1 MEKNIIDT
9 IVKIKNIK
17 DIKNIFWKMFYQNKP
32 LPYNNIGKKI
42 KILILNSPCFG
53 FGDIVFCIKISNFLK
68 EWYNADVTIATTDPK
83 SFKKLGA
90 ENVIDLISKNKGTQ
104 CRRFRLLSPSK
115 TIPKQD
121 LIFVAPVQSDYSP
134 SLSDVKALIPY
145 SNKYN
150 TIFFSEYNS
159 YEENEEFDFSMGVGE
174 DKYGLLFTKYSKTK
188 RLKELKNP
196 YAFAYIAESIDDAE
210 KCFISFIEMVC
221 AKYYK
226 KHKKLDIVIPD
237 SISYFI
243 DDYEKDI
250 LKRIKKY
257 YPNIYIKTKDSE
269 DVISEGE
276 GKNELTF
283 RVDILPVPYK
293 EIQGIMEHSLKDI
306 LLTGDQSITDA
317 LSCCSDKNIFYQ
329 IAPWKEDFGYNL
341 SKQLPNKYLKSTK
354 TSCGTLNAIK
364 YKSNYKDF
372 VKNWDFETLGKP
384 KIDAIILAA
393 NFRKENKEF
402 VEDLE
407 DIFDHTKSL
416 EKLKLKIQKRSII
429 CKNIL

>member
-9 IVKIKNIK
+9 IIKIKNIK
-17 DIKNIFWKMFYQNKP
+17 DIKTVFWKMFYQNKP
-32 LPYNNIGKKI
+32 LVYNNIGKKL

-90 ENVIDLISKNKGTQ
+90 ENVIDLISRNKGTQ
-104 CRRFRLLSPSK
+104 CRRFRLLSPAK
-115 TIPKQD
+115 NIPKQD

-134 SLSDVKALIPY
+134 SLQDVKALIPY

-159 YEENEEFDFSMGVGE
+159 YDDNDEFDFPMGVGE
-174 DKYGLLFTKYSKTK
+174 DKYGLLFTRYSKTK

-210 KCFISFIEMVC
+210 KCFIAFLEMVC

-237 SISYFI
+237 SIYYFL

-257 YPNIYIKTKDSE
+257 YPNVYIKTKDSE
-269 DVISEGE
+269 DIISEGE
-276 GKNELTF
+276 GKNQLTF

-341 SKQLPNKYLKSTK
+341 SKELPNKYLENVK
-354 TSCGTLNAIK
+354 TSCGTMNALK
-364 YKSNYKDF
+364 YKSNYKKF
-372 VKNWDFETLGKP
+372 IRNWDFETLAKT
-384 KIDAIILAA
+384 KMDAIILAA
-393 NFRKENKEF
+393 NFRKENKEIT
-402 VEDLE
+402 EDLE

-416 EKLKLKIQKRSII
+416 TKLKTKIMKYL
-429 CKNIL
+429 NIDN

>member
-1 MEKNIIDT
+1 MDKNIIDT
-9 IVKIKNIK
+9 IINIKNIK
-17 DIKNIFWKMFYQNKP
+17 DIKNVFWKMFYQNKP
-32 LPYNNIGKKI
+32 LVYNNIGKKI

-53 FGDIVFCIKISNFLK
+53 FGDIVFCIKISNYLK
-68 EWYNADVTIATTDPK
+68 EWYNSDVTIATTDPK

-90 ENVIDLISKNKGTQ
+90 ENVIDLTAKNKGTQ
-104 CRRFRLLSPSK
+104 CRRFRLLSPAK

-134 SLSDVKALIPY
+134 SLQDVKALIPY

-159 YEENEEFDFSMGVGE
+159 YDDNDEFDFPMGVGE
-174 DKYGLLFTKYSKTK
+174 DKYGLLLTRYSKTK

-196 YAFAYIAESIDDAE
+196 YTFAYIAESIDDAE

-237 SISYFI
+237 SISYFL
-243 DDYEKDI
+243 DDYETDI

-257 YPNIYIKTKDSE
+257 YPNVYVKTKDSE
-269 DVISEGE
+269 DVISEGN
-276 GKNELTF
+276 GKNQLTF

-317 LSCCSDKNIFYQ
+317 LSCCSNKNIFYQ
-329 IAPWKEDFGYNL
+329 IAPWKEDFSYNL
-341 SKQLPNKYLKSTK
+341 SKELPNKYLENVK
-354 TSCGTLNAIK
+354 TSCGTLNALK
-364 YKSNYKDF
+364 YKSNYKEF
-372 VKNWDFETLGKP
+372 IKNWDFETLAKT
-384 KIDAIILAA
+384 KMDAIILAA
-393 NFRKENKEF
+393 NFRKENKEIT
-402 VEDLE
+402 EDLE
-407 DIFDHTKSL
+407 YIFDHTKSL
-416 EKLKLKIQKRSII
+416 TKLKQKITKYL
-429 CKNIL
+429 NIDN

>member
-1 MEKNIIDT
+1 
-9 IVKIKNIK
+9 
-17 DIKNIFWKMFYQNKP
+17 MFYQKKP
-32 LPYNNIGKKI
+32 LVYNNIGKKL

-68 EWYNADVTIATTDPK
+68 DWYNADVTIATTDPK

-159 YEENEEFDFSMGVGE
+159 YEENEEFDFSTGVGE

-196 YAFAYIAESIDDAE
+196 YAFAYIAESIYDAE

-257 YPNIYIKTKDSE
+257 YPNIYIKTKDLE

-317 LSCCSDKNIFYQ
+317 LSCCSNKNIYYQ

-341 SKQLPNKYLKSTK
+341 SKELPNKYLENVK

-372 VKNWDFETLGKP
+372 VKNWDFETLAKT
-384 KIDAIILAA
+384 KMDAIILAA
-393 NFRKENKEF
+393 IFRKENKEF

-416 EKLKLKIQKRSII
+416 TKLKQKITKYL
-429 CKNIL
+429 NIDN